1 MVSLIK
7 FICLMVIFAACLGG
21 IIVFAMQIN
30 ADEVEIEKCVGIWKS
45 ENEMDTITYLV
56 FYEDGKGHLL
66 DYGNVTFVSLEDVI
80 FDTERLLHNF
90 DKVNGSRYSPAYKS
104 FIWERI
110 ELSAFYTSYA
120 IDLFDTKLFITVDY
134 EDDTRIWINQGGS
147 YRKVASV

>member
-1 MVSLIK
+1 MVSLVK
-7 FICLMVIFAACLGG
+7 FICLMVVFATCLGG

-134 EDDTRIWINQGGS
+134 EDDTRIWINPGGS

>member
-1 MVSLIK
+1 MVSLVK
-7 FICLMVIFAACLGG
+7 FICLLVVFATCLGG
-21 IIVFAMQIN
+21 LIVFAMQMN

-56 FYEDGKGHLL
+56 FHEDGKGHLL

-80 FDTERLLHNF
+80 LDSERLMHNI
-90 DKVNGSRYSPAYKS
+90 DMVNGSRYSPAYKS

-110 ELSAFYTSYA
+110 ELKMFCTSYA
-120 IDLFDTKLFITVDY
+120 IDLIDTKLFINVDY

-147 YRKVASV
+147 YRKVASL

>member
-1 MVSLIK
+1 MISRVK
-7 FICLMVIFAACLGG
+7 FICLLIIFASCFGG
-21 IIVFAMQIN
+21 LIAISMQLN
-30 ADEVEIEKCVGIWKS
+30 SNPVEIEDCVGIWKS

-56 FYEDGKGHLL
+56 FYKDGKGHLL

-80 FDTERLLHNF
+80 LDSERLMHNI
-90 DKVNGSRYSPAYKS
+90 DMVTGSRYSPAYKS

-120 IDLFDTKLFITVDY
+120 IDLIDTKLFINVDY
-134 EDDTRIWINQGGS
+134 EDDTRIWIKQGGS

>member
-1 MVSLIK
+1 MVSLVK
-7 FICLMVIFAACLGG
+7 FICLMVVFATCLGG

-56 FYEDGKGHLL
+56 FYKDGKGHLL

-134 EDDTRIWINQGGS
+134 EDDTRIWINPGGS